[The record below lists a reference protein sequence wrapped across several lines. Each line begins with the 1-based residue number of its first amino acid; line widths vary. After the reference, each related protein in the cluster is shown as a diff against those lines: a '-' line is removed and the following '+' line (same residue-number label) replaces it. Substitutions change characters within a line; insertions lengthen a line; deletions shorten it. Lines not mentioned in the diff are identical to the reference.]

1 VRNSLDRWEPRI
13 EPTDVVG
20 TLRGTDNPRNLVF
33 PFPFYVIPSHD
44 APPAGPRDRAAPSI
58 QESAR

>member
-1 VRNSLDRWEPRI
+1 M
-13 EPTDVVG
+13 VV
-20 TLRGTDNPRNLVF
+20 TLRGTDNPRNLAF